1 MEITLRLNTG
11 EVGIVSMDVS
21 EEDGFFIMRIF
32 YMETLSSG
40 AVSQNFVTVVNRDL
54 APLITAALDSILIA
68 RFGVTQNVE
77 GILVDNAAMTITMN
91 GG

>member
-1 MEITLRLNTG
+1 M
-11 EVGIVSMDVS
+11 
-21 EEDGFFIMRIF
+21 
-32 YMETLSSG
+32 
-40 AVSQNFVTVVNRDL
+40 VNRDL